1 MQDVREERGE
11 VCQHGRSIGLSSWT
25 IIYLSIWAWPQET
38 DLLLVCPVLEYMKYV
53 MLEAEGEKID
63 GWKPGVEQ
71 EKKLLTVKV

>member
-1 MQDVREERGE
+1 M
-11 VCQHGRSIGLSSWT
+11 
-25 IIYLSIWAWPQET
+25 
-38 DLLLVCPVLEYMKYV
+38 LLVCPVLEYMKYV